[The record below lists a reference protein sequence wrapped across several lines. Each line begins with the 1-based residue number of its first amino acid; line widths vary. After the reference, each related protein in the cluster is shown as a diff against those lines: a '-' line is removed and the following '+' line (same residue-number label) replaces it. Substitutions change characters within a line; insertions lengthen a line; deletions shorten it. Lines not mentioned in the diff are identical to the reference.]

1 MPFYSTMDMPIYTE
15 EEAPAEIAE
24 IYAEIKQAL
33 PYPNVPNLYTAL
45 SSSPA
50 GLAMFWQMGQ
60 AYFSN
65 LTIPQSL
72 VAMISYTIATKS
84 ECEYCSSAHELN
96 CRTMGVNEETLSMLV
111 KDLENLNPRRVQV
124 IIDFAYKAA
133 KHPQE
138 LSLEDYDM
146 ARDEGVTDAELV
158 EIIMIAGVAVLS
170 DIVADA
176 LKIEVDSAIL
186 QGLGRVE

>member
-1 MPFYSTMDMPIYTE
+1 MPYYSSMDMPIYTE
-15 EEAPAEIAE
+15 EEAAGEIAE
-24 IYAEIKQAL
+24 IYAEIKKEL

-45 SSSPA
+45 SSSPS
-50 GLAMFWQMGQ
+50 GLAMYWQMGQ
-60 AYFSN
+60 AYFKN

-96 CRTMGVNEETLSMLV
+96 CRTMGINEETLDILV
-111 KDLENLNPRRVQV
+111 KDLENLNPRRIQV

-138 LSLEDYDM
+138 LSLEDYDR
-146 ARDEGVTDAELV
+146 ARDEGVSDAELV
-158 EIIMIAGVAVLS
+158 EIVMIAGVAVMS
-170 DIVADA
+170 DIIADA
-176 LKIEVDSAIL
+176 LKIEVDPMIL
-186 QGLGRVE
+186 QGLGRS